1 MKRYEKP
8 VAEIIELIVDDE
20 IMASGSGSVLSDPDD
35 GSLT

>member
-20 IMASGSGSVLSDPDD
+20 IMSGSGSVLSDPDD